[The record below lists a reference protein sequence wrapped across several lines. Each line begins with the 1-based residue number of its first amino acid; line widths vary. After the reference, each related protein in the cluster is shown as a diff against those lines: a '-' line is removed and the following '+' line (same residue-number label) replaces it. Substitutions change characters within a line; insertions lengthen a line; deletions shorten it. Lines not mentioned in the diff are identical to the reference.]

1 MRIEIWILLATVF
14 FIYDAYHDGKYLKS
28 LMSYKKYYTM
38 IFYAIIGIGIIL
50 LMKRNP
56 KDCKQLLSNANNVIK
71 YMPIDKSSMALFS
84 PIFDLTNN
92 FDDTNPN
99 PNMGNN
105 YNPIKSSTTKR
116 SVSETK
122 KKFVAANQEW
132 KCGHCNHPLDHTY
145 EIDHKTRLEY
155 GGSNNAD
162 NLIALCRNCH
172 GKKTADENM

>member
-1 MRIEIWILLATVF
+1 
-14 FIYDAYHDGKYLKS
+14 
-28 LMSYKKYYTM
+28 
-38 IFYAIIGIGIIL
+38 
-50 LMKRNP
+50 
-56 KDCKQLLSNANNVIK
+56 
-71 YMPIDKSSMALFS
+71 MPIDKSSMALFS